1 MPWTYSQSTGQL
13 SQDGA
18 VVGHGYSGAGTTAA
32 TGRNNG
38 GMEAVRNAGPIPV
51 GQYEIGGLHTSARTG
66 PNVMSLTPVGHNAHG
81 RTAFQI
87 HGNNRTNDASNG
99 CVILPPAV
107 RLQIGNSGDTVLN
120 VVR

>member
-1 MPWTYSQSTGQL
+1 MPWTCSQSTGQL

-18 VVGHGYSGAGTTAA
+18 VVATGYSGAGRTAA

-38 GMEAVRNAGPIPV
+38 AMESVRDAGPIPV
-51 GQYEIGGLHTSARTG
+51 GQYEIGPLGTSAQTG
-66 PNVMSLTPVGHNAHG
+66 PNRMTLTPVGHNAYG
-81 RTAFQI
+81 RTNFQI
-87 HGNNRTNDASNG
+87 HGNNRSNDASEG
-99 CVILPPAV
+99 CVILPPAA